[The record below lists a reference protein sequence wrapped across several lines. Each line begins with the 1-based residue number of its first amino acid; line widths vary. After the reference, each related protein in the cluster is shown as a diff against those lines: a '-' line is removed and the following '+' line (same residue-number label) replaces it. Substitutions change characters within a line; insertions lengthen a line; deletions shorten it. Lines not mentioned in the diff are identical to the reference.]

1 MIDIMLLPCIERNL
15 LFVQDIPSIIHA
27 VNKPLVIHVQIELFV
42 AMSKTIRTPGMFAS
56 LLPLIAMFA
65 FVLVGYGLYGVKIE
79 LIIIASAIV
88 AGVVAVRMGH
98 TWEEIQRSM
107 AEKLVQALPAAL
119 ILIAVG
125 LLIGTWV
132 ISGTIPMMV
141 YYGLI
146 LIDPVYLYIT
156 AFLVTLVISSSTGT
170 SFGAAG
176 TIGVALMGVAAGLG
190 VSLPIT
196 AGAVISGAYFGDKMS
211 PLSDTTNMA
220 SIASGAPLYT
230 HIRHMTYT
238 TFPSFGVCVIVYLT
252 IGLLTDPSGSG
263 ASENV
268 PLILS
273 ALDAAFS
280 WNWLLLL
287 PPVIVVYG
295 SITKKPT
302 LLVMLAASI
311 TAMVLSVSIQN
322 FTIQQAFISATEGFH
337 VTMITSPQFDLE
349 SVISDIPT
357 LLNRGGM
364 YSMLNTILFVICA
377 FFFGAALDVS
387 GALSV
392 IVGALLK
399 AARSIGSIILSTIL
413 AGIIL
418 VAATSNGSV
427 TMLIVAD
434 LFRDAYRARRL
445 KMQNMS
451 RTLEDS
457 VSIFE
462 CLMPW
467 TVSGIYMATT
477 LGVPTLDYA
486 PWAVF
491 CYSGIFF
498 ALVYGY
504 GSKFFRFGL
513 AMELDNISEVE
524 ERILTDGLT
533 D

>member
-1 MIDIMLLPCIERNL
+1 
-15 LFVQDIPSIIHA
+15 
-27 VNKPLVIHVQIELFV
+27 
-42 AMSKTIRTPGMFAS
+42 
-56 LLPLIAMFA
+56 
-65 FVLVGYGLYGVKIE
+65 
-79 LIIIASAIV
+79 
-88 AGVVAVRMGH
+88 
-98 TWEEIQRSM
+98 
-107 AEKLVQALPAAL
+107 
-119 ILIAVG
+119 
-125 LLIGTWV
+125 
-132 ISGTIPMMV
+132 
-141 YYGLI
+141 
-146 LIDPVYLYIT
+146 
-156 AFLVTLVISSSTGT
+156 
-170 SFGAAG
+170 
-176 TIGVALMGVAAGLG
+176 
-190 VSLPIT
+190 
-196 AGAVISGAYFGDKMS
+196 
-211 PLSDTTNMA
+211 
-220 SIASGAPLYT
+220 
-230 HIRHMTYT
+230 
-238 TFPSFGVCVIVYLT
+238 
-252 IGLLTDPSGSG
+252 
-263 ASENV
+263 
-268 PLILS
+268 
-273 ALDAAFS
+273 
-280 WNWLLLL
+280 
-287 PPVIVVYG
+287 
-295 SITKKPT
+295 
-302 LLVMLAASI
+302 
-311 TAMVLSVSIQN
+311 MVLSVSIQN

-337 VTMITSPQFDLE
+337 VTMINSPQFDLE
-349 SVISDIPT
+349 SVISDIPA

-387 GALSV
+387 GALGV

-413 AGIIL
+413 AGVTL

-504 GSKFFRFGL
+504 GGKFFRFGL
-513 AMELDNISEVE
+513 AMESENMIEVE
-524 ERILTDGLT
+524 ERILTH
-533 D
+533 